1 MWSSSAAC
9 RLGKKVLHSLLAFAF
24 QSSRFLAHLEQ
35 VLSDFVA
42 TKRALLILDS
52 ADLRVLQR
60 LRIELDQLYAACSDG
75 AQTRQAPHPG
85 KHVADS
91 GFERRREP
99 ALAFVSPIVEAGLSV
114 AGL

>member
-1 MWSSSAAC
+1 MLDLKRQVFCSAVST
-9 RLGKKVLHSLLAFAF
+9 LTTPFF
-24 QSSRFLAHLEQ
+24 EQ
-35 VLSDFVA
+35 VLADFVA
-42 TKRALLILDS
+42 TKRTLLILDS

-85 KHVADS
+85 QHVADS

-99 ALAFVSPIVEAGLSV
+99 ALAFVSPIIEAELSV
-114 AGL
+114 AGLALAA